1 MKRGVWALAGSATA
15 AANLGLGAYVAT
27 HGSLLLASAPFA
39 AAAFV
44 VFVTLEET
52 TRWRLLP

>member
-1 MKRGVWALAGSATA
+1 MKRSVWALTGSGVA
-15 AANLGLGAYVAT
+15 AANLWLGTYVAI
-27 HGSLLLASAPFA
+27 HAGLLLASAPFA

>member
-1 MKRGVWALAGSATA
+1 MRRSVWALAGSATA
-15 AANLGLGAYVAT
+15 AANLGLGTYVAA
-27 HGSLLLASAPFA
+27 HGGLLLASAPFA

-52 TRWRLLP
+52 TRWRPLP